1 MTSTAT
7 AHLTTVIDRWDDL
20 TDMLTT
26 HHGATWPEPMGITQL
41 LHGNRDTEQEQHDLN
56 ERVLDRI
63 AERADSRYTLGAS
76 PAPLRLTIVDTIRQA
91 DTDLVYLCDTLAQEV
106 QRQPM
111 KPAPTSWLP
120 ADQDARNRLA
130 AEDAADVRRWRYR
143 GHRSAPYAA
152 AWLLA
157 RIEAAPGPFLRLTT
171 VQLGRIEG
179 VAKHVAGRI
188 EAALDLVQSVQP
200 VGRPCPLCAGPLVV
214 ASGDG
219 EQPVVTCFGC
229 RQTWTLPLLD
239 VA

>member
-26 HHGATWPEPMGITQL
+26 RHGTTWPEPMGIAHL
-41 LHGNRDTEQEQHDLN
+41 LAAADEPDTALAA
-56 ERVLDRI
+56 RL

-76 PAPLRLTIVDTIRQA
+76 PAPLRLAIVDTIRQA
-91 DTDLVYLCDTLAQEV
+91 DTDLVYLCDTLAQEI

-111 KPAPTSWLP
+111 RAAPSHWLP
-120 ADQDARNRLA
+120 ADRAARDRLA

-152 AWLLA
+152 AWLLG
-157 RIEAAPGPFLRLTT
+157 RIEALPGPFLRLTT
-171 VQLGRIEG
+171 LQLGQIEG
-179 VAKHVAGRI
+179 VAKKVAGRI
-188 EAALDLVQSVQP
+188 EQALDMVQSVQP
-200 VGRPCPLCAGPLVV
+200 VGRPCPLCTGPMVV

-219 EQPVVTCFGC
+219 EPPVVTCFGC
-229 RQTWTLPLLD
+229 RQTWTLDLLS